1 VEEFDMQVL
10 CKASNSASD
19 IRCNICGQG
28 FLVYWTRTSPV
39 ERAAAREGILKALR
53 AHHDGSDAASV
64 HPTAGFNLPEW
75 DGDAA
80 SSAAA
85 LLGNAPEWA
94 AA

>member
-1 VEEFDMQVL
+1 MQVL

-28 FLVYWTRTSPV
+28 FLVYWTTTSASD
-39 ERAAAREGILKALR
+39 RADAREGILQALR
-53 AHHDGSDAASV
+53 GHHSSSEDASV
-64 HPTAGFNLPEW
+64 HPKSGFNLPEW
-75 DGDAA
+75 DGEAG

-94 AA
+94 VA

>member
-1 VEEFDMQVL
+1 MQVL

-28 FLVYWTRTSPV
+28 FLVYWTRTSLA
-39 ERAAAREGILKALR
+39 ERAAARAGILQALR
-53 AHHDGSDAASV
+53 GHHTETDAASA
-64 HPTAGFNLPEW
+64 HPTAGFNLPAW
-75 DGDAA
+75 DGDAG

>member
-1 VEEFDMQVL
+1 MQVL

-28 FLVYWTRTSPV
+28 FLVYWTRTSPS
-39 ERAAAREGILKALR
+39 ERLAAREWILKELR
-53 AHHDGSDAASV
+53 AQHDGTDAAAP
-64 HPTAGFNLPEW
+64 HPAAGFNLPHW
-75 DGDAA
+75 DGDAS

-85 LLGNAPEWA
+85 LLGGAPEWA

>member
-1 VEEFDMQVL
+1 MQVL

-39 ERAAAREGILKALR
+39 EQAAARIEILKALR
-53 AHHDGSDAASV
+53 AQHASGNDV
-64 HPTAGFNLPEW
+64 SAHPTAGFNLPAW
-75 DGDAA
+75 DGDAR

-85 LLGNAPEWA
+85 LLGNAPDWA

>member
-1 VEEFDMQVL
+1 MQVL
-10 CKASNSASD
+10 CKASNGVSD

-28 FLVYWTRTSPV
+28 FLVYWTRTSLA
-39 ERAAAREGILKALR
+39 ERSAAREGILKGLR
-53 AHHDGSDAASV
+53 AQHDSTSDRSA

-75 DGDAA
+75 DGEARA
-80 SSAAA
+80 SAAA